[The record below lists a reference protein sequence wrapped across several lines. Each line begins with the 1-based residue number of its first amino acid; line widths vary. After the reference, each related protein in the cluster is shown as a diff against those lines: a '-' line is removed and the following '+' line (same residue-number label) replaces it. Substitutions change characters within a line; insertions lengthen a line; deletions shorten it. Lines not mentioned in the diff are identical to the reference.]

1 MKVSRVKEMQA
12 LDSRAIEE
20 FGIADELLMENAGLA
35 AYSVIR
41 NNFGVKEK
49 TFLIICG
56 SGNNGGD
63 GLVVARKI
71 LSGGGT
77 PIISLLGKGSQFK
90 GAAKTNFEIVS
101 RLSVK
106 VNRVQSMPSL
116 LKELSQ
122 CTAVVDAIF
131 GTGLTREVGGFYK
144 EVIQAINMSGKPVF
158 SIDIPSGI
166 NGDTG
171 QVKGTAVQALAT
183 VTFGLP
189 KVGNILYPGYSYCGN
204 LSVSHISFPPDLY
217 NNDSLKIELNEP
229 APLPQRDV
237 NGHKGT
243 FGDVLFIA
251 GAASYLGAPFYSA
264 YSFLKT
270 GGGYSRLAAP
280 ASITQYIAKKGGEIV
295 FVPQEETSSGSIALN
310 NKNMLLEISE
320 QVDMVVMGP
329 GLSLNEETQELARQL
344 TTEINK
350 PLLIDGDGIT
360 AVAQKPELLK
370 QRKQITILT
379 PHPGEMARLSGQP
392 IKKIEQD
399 KIGCLEQQ
407 TRRLNSIIVLK
418 GAHSIIGYPD
428 GRILINMSGNSGM
441 ASAGSGDVLTG
452 IIAAMY
458 GLGQPLE
465 QGVPTGVFIHGFS
478 GDLAA
483 VEKGEDGITAHD
495 LIDFLPM
502 AIKNYRETHG
512 DIVNS
517 YFPKIT

>member
-1 MKVSRVKEMQA
+1 
-12 LDSRAIEE
+12 LGTFYI
-20 FGIADELLMENAGLA
+20 L
-35 AYSVIR
+35 VIH
-41 NNFGVKEK
+41 
-49 TFLIICG
+49 
-56 SGNNGGD
+56 
-63 GLVVARKI
+63 
-71 LSGGGT
+71 
-77 PIISLLGKGSQFK
+77 
-90 GAAKTNFEIVS
+90 IV
-101 RLSVK
+101 
-106 VNRVQSMPSL
+106 
-116 LKELSQ
+116 
-122 CTAVVDAIF
+122 
-131 GTGLTREVGGFYK
+131 
-144 EVIQAINMSGKPVF
+144 
-158 SIDIPSGI
+158 
-166 NGDTG
+166 
-171 QVKGTAVQALAT
+171 
-183 VTFGLP
+183 
-189 KVGNILYPGYSYCGN
+189 
-204 LSVSHISFPPDLY
+204 
-217 NNDSLKIELNEP
+217 ELNEP

-483 VEKGEDGITAHD
+483 VEKGEDGITAQD